1 MRGMITVQA
10 GRAYELRTERVGRAY
25 ELRTER
31 VGRAYKL
38 RELGELRG
46 LDMICFWGSRQLPHC
61 RLGPAGNYHI
71 VNLGSPMLAIRIFL

>member
-1 MRGMITVQA
+1 MRGMITIQA
-10 GRAYELRTERVGRAY
+10 GRAY

-46 LDMICFWGSRQLPHC
+46 LDMICFWVQQAITPLPF
-61 RLGPAGNYHI
+61 GAVGNYHI